1 MTDPSFISASERDLL
16 VVLHDDGEAEAAA
29 RAALDA
35 GVPPEDVVVG
45 GDLDRM
51 ASLRTEMH
59 EELSQ
64 AWVVPHAGAAYP
76 KEAARGLVL
85 GAGLGMLLGFA
96 LAFLLAI
103 PHVSDTDYGD
113 RLVVTLIVGGA
124 FGIAIGMVVGPSV
137 GSIRPN
143 QPSAV
148 ERGPVLRIQ
157 RDTPELRAVL
167 SDLHPIR
174 IDEVRHGDDLPI
186 DTVYTEEGGVL
197 HQTVRDLKRNV
208 RGDDYH
214 VDAEARTP

>member
-16 VVLHDDGEAEAAA
+16 VVVHDQQEAEAAA
-29 RAALDA
+29 RAVLDA
-35 GVPPEDVVVG
+35 GVPAEDVLV
-45 GDLDRM
+45 DREMDRM
-51 ASLRTEMH
+51 ASLRAEMH
-59 EELSQ
+59 EELAQ

-85 GAGLGMLLGFA
+85 GAAIGMAVGFA

-124 FGIAIGMVVGPSV
+124 FGIAIGMVAGPSV
-137 GSIRPN
+137 SSIRPN

-148 ERGPVLRIQ
+148 ERGPLLRIQ
-157 RDTPELRAVL
+157 RDTPELRAL
-167 SDLHPIR
+167 LADLHPIR

-186 DTVYTEEGGVL
+186 DTVYTEEGGPL
-197 HQTVRDLKRNV
+197 HQTLQDVRRNLT
-208 RGDDYH
+208 GDDYH
-214 VDAEARTP
+214 VDPEQRTP